1 MNEAKNIDKYKN
13 NREKLNIL
21 HVRKSLLP
29 DLTLDEI
36 YRIAER
42 HLKNRILNGSNLY

>member
-1 MNEAKNIDKYKN
+1 MKNKVESKHN
-13 NREKLNIL
+13 SKQLNIL
-21 HVRKSLLP
+21 AVRRQLLP

-42 HLKNRILNGSNLY
+42 HLKNRMLDSLWQ